1 MPFNLSVSE
10 LISIALSS
18 TLTDR
23 VLPVFASPAPPVI
36 CPAPENCVNVSA
48 SLPSV
53 AVPVTDVST

>member
-18 TLTDR
+18 TFTLK
-23 VLPVFASPAPPVI
+23 VFPVFARPTPAVI

-53 AVPVTDVST
+53 AVPVTDVSK

>member
-1 MPFNLSVSE
+1 MSE

-23 VLPVFASPAPPVI
+23 VLPDLASPAPPEI
-36 CPAPENCVNVSA
+36 YPAPENCVNVSA